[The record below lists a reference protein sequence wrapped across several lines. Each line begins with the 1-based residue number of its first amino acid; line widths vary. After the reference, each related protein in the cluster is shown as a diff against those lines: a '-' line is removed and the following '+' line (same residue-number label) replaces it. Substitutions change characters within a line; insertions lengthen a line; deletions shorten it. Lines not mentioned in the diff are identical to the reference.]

1 MRLLHGRPLA
11 ERLAARS
18 RERSAALLGRGIHP
32 ALTVISVGI
41 DSAAN
46 TYLLRLVR
54 GGEALDITVRDVSL
68 HRDATEQAVS
78 AELDRASRDPAVHGV
93 LLLTPL
99 PGKLDEGQL
108 VDHIAAQKDV
118 EGVNPYNVGLAQ
130 GGRQRFVPT
139 TAEAIVELLKF
150 HDIPLAGADVVVV
163 GRSTVVGRPAAA
175 LLLNEDATVTI
186 AHKRTSDVG
195 ALTRRASIV
204 VVAVGHAGFLTG
216 AMISPGA
223 TVVDAGINMTPAGIA
238 GDADADSVATVAG
251 ALSPVPGGVG
261 TVTTALL
268 LRNVLSAAEAQT
280 GDGQR
285 ARGGPLIASLRR
297 RR

>member
-41 DSAAN
+41 DSAEN

-130 GGRQRFVPT
+130 GGRQRFVPS

-280 GDGQR
+280 GDG
-285 ARGGPLIASLRR
+285 
-297 RR
+297 